1 MPKLLLTFFFS
12 IILYFIY
19 FKLLHMGGGA
29 LHKAYDYQATL
40 LSRASTVAFVT
51 PTRTLR
57 TNQLITFCFSC
68 FFWIDRGEFGVAM

>member
-1 MPKLLLTFFFS
+1 
-12 IILYFIY
+12 
-19 FKLLHMGGGA
+19 MGGGA

-68 FFWIDRGEFGVAM
+68 FFLDR